1 MSDNPNHCGV
11 CGCAITDH
19 GYLLV
24 APEAQNRIAI
34 LRWDNALATSHCARP
49 ACGPEHTLEIVAH
62 WMVSG
67 RFDLKFT
74 DLDTVPART
83 DRNAAVPQAN
93 SKPISELVINR
104 DSIRELVA
112 NDPEALASV
121 LDSLLEAMDRDRRPA
136 PRANLSDRSAPR
148 QVAIA

>member
-11 CGCAITDH
+11 CGCEITDH

-34 LRWDNALATSHCARP
+34 LRWDKALATSQRALA

-74 DLDTVPART
+74 DLDTVPARALHVGPAA
-83 DRNAAVPQAN
+83 DR
-93 SKPISELVINR
+93 
-104 DSIRELVA
+104 
-112 NDPEALASV
+112 AS
-121 LDSLLEAMDRDRRPA
+121 RPCA
-136 PRANLSDRSAPR
+136 PPR
-148 QVAIA
+148 